1 MAEQVPAPRHDFLLT
16 SLMSEG
22 WIPGVSWQIQSQA
35 GNRPTNYTM
44 NTGPQRVAADRLP
57 NLSGGSASLPG
68 AASVSGTTNYGSGPV
83 RFSGMGSG
91 ETPEEGELR
100 MVGRMFGANANRLRG
115 KATRGAGTRGSR
127 RTEGSAS
134 EGTGIGRGRQ
144 QSGRDSYMAGGD
156 NIVGSTVVS
165 DGSGLNYGYNAG
177 VVGGG
182 SISNV
187 FLSGV
192 GVSSA
197 TKEPKAPAASTT
209 PTPAAKPTS
218 TTKETRPSATA
229 KPPTPPVAPSIK
241 PVGDTTDGEE
251 DTLDQLM
258 NVLMND
264 DKTNTKPQSTV
275 GKPSSSLTDFIPPP
289 GAFGLGL
296 IDRINYYG
304 QEEDDNSVR
313 GDARPLPKLV
323 KPLSKSVKPLRTG
336 LPPET
341 KPKSSKKSTT
351 TKTKAVS
358 TPKGS
363 AKAKGP
369 SKSTTKPPK
378 KGK

>member
-22 WIPGVSWQIQSQA
+22 WIPGVSWQIQSQS

-44 NTGPQRVAADRLP
+44 STGPQRVAADRLP
-57 NLSGGSASLPG
+57 NLSGGSSSLPG
-68 AASVSGTTNYGSGPV
+68 AASVRGTTEYGSGPV

-91 ETPEEGELR
+91 ETPEEGELK
-100 MVGRMFGANANRLRG
+100 MVGRMFGAGSKRLKG

-127 RTEGSAS
+127 KTEGSAS
-134 EGTGIGRGRQ
+134 EETGIGRGRQ
-144 QSGRDSYMAGGD
+144 KSGRDSYMAGGD

-165 DGSGLNYGYNAG
+165 GGSGLNYGYNAG

-197 TKEPKAPAASTT
+197 TKEPKPPASSTT
-209 PTPAAKPTS
+209 TTPAAKPAS
-218 TTKETRPSATA
+218 TTKGAQPSASA
-229 KPPTPPVAPSIK
+229 KPPTPPVAKSTK
-241 PVGDTTDGEE
+241 PVGDTTDDDEDPDVLFWNRVMGE
-251 DTLDQLM
+251 DR
-258 NVLMND
+258 
-264 DKTNTKPQSTV
+264 TNTKPQSTA
-275 GKPSSSLTDFIPPP
+275 GTPPSSPTNFIPSP
-289 GAFGLGL
+289 GTFGFGLL
-296 IDRINYYG
+296 DRVNYYG
-304 QEEDDNSVR
+304 QEGDDNRVK
-313 GDARPLPKLV
+313 GDAKPLPKLV
-323 KPLSKSVKPLRTG
+323 KPLPKSVNTLRTG

-341 KPKSSKKSTT
+341 EPKSSKKPTT
-351 TKTKAVS
+351 TKPKAGSTTKG
-358 TPKGS
+358 P